1 MDGGAAR
8 ISAACQDFMM
18 IYVNAIV
25 LTFFLLIE
33 ILILWMLFL
42 VNRTLKLA
50 AVKAEEVRIV
60 LKKSANAA
68 EMTAWDAG
76 MMIDDVRFDLKSKD
90 AVAAVQVES
99 FRTDLGTNYAAQEV
113 LPISRI

>member
-1 MDGGAAR
+1 
-8 ISAACQDFMM
+8 MM
-18 IYVNAIV
+18 IYMNTIV
-25 LTFFLLIE
+25 LTFSLLIE

-42 VNRTLKLA
+42 VNRTLRLA

-76 MMIDDVRFDLKSKD
+76 MLVDDVRFDRKSKD
-90 AVAAVQVES
+90 PVAAVQVENV
-99 FRTDLGTNYAAQEV
+99 RTDLGTNDAAQEV

>member
-1 MDGGAAR
+1 
-8 ISAACQDFMM
+8 M
-18 IYVNAIV
+18 IYMNTIV
-25 LTFFLLIE
+25 LTFSLLIE

-42 VNRTLKLA
+42 VNRTLRLA

-76 MMIDDVRFDLKSKD
+76 MLVDDVRFDRKSKD
-90 AVAAVQVES
+90 PVAAVQVENV
-99 FRTDLGTNYAAQEV
+99 RTDLGTNDAAQEV

>member
-1 MDGGAAR
+1 
-8 ISAACQDFMM
+8 M
-18 IYVNAIV
+18 IYMNTIV
-25 LTFFLLIE
+25 LTFSLLIE

-42 VNRTLKLA
+42 VNRTLRLA

-76 MMIDDVRFDLKSKD
+76 MLVDDVRFDRKSKD
-90 AVAAVQVES
+90 PVAAVQVENV
-99 FRTDLGTNYAAQEV
+99 RTDLGTNHAAQEV